1 MAINHI
7 TTNLITKGLLN
18 ISNITK
24 GFILVNYEIV
34 FKKKGGSSVYIP
46 LHYEKDTLFNEI
58 RKHKEDDIDLIKV
71 HVNWNM
77 NTKNNETIK
86 VELIKKQIEAEILLE
101 TSKNIKVVIIN

>member
-1 MAINHI
+1 MSINHI

-34 FKKKGGSSVYIP
+34 FKKKGGGSSVHIP
-46 LHYEKDTLFNEI
+46 LHYEKNTLFDEI

-71 HVNWNM
+71 YVNWNT
-77 NTKNNETIK
+77 TKNNETIK

-101 TSKNIKVVIIN
+101 TTKKIKVEIID